1 MKTKK
6 LLLAALTAMCALVMF
21 SSCGDNNSL
30 SPTVIY
36 YYRATGNI
44 SATHVGTGST
54 SIIGTTYTTGSF
66 QDAINAVIG
75 DYTNTPQD
83 SKVIAA
89 CDAIDAKIKAD
100 PNTKYGGT
108 VTITRK
114 QSNDDNGTVIKE
126 YKYTYVK

>member
-1 MKTKK
+1 MKAKRIF
-6 LLLAALTAMCALVMF
+6 LSALTIVCALLMF
-21 SSCGDNNSL
+21 SSCGNNSL
-30 SPTVIY
+30 SPTTIY
-36 YYRATGNI
+36 YYRASGNI

-54 SIIGTTYTTGSF
+54 SIIGTTYSTGSF
-66 QDAINAVIG
+66 QDAINAAIG

-126 YKYTYVK
+126 YTYVK

>member
-1 MKTKK
+1 MKAKRIF
-6 LLLAALTAMCALVMF
+6 LYALTLVCALIMF
-21 SSCGDNNSL
+21 SSCGNKNNL
-30 SPTVIY
+30 SPTTIY
-36 YYRATGNI
+36 YSRASGSI
-44 SATHVGTGST
+44 SASHVGTGST
-54 SIIGTTYTTGSF
+54 SIIGSTYSTGSF
-66 QDAINAVIG
+66 QDAINAAIG

-100 PNTKYGGT
+100 PNTKYSGT

-126 YKYTYVK
+126 YKYVK